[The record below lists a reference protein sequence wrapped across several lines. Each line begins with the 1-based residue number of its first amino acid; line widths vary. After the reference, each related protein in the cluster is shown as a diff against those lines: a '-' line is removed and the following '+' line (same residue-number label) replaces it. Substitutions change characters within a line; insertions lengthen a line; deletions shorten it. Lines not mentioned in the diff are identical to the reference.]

1 MQVTSIL
8 NVTLVLA
15 MHGHVMGVVGL
26 ISDGHCTWAW
36 AGAGVEQMNIAT
48 PSVASAAQLKRFL
61 AIVLVRTVISSMVL
75 LRRKKLIC
83 AHIAVVRLSVLVLTA
98 AAP

>member
-61 AIVLVRTVISSMVL
+61 AIVLVRVISSMVL

-98 AAP
+98 PAP